1 MMKSLFKAY
10 LRASLIL
17 KISIALVLGIIAGFL
32 LGEQAAILVP
42 LGDLLLRLLTFL
54 IIPLI
59 LFTLIVGVNQTSI
72 ANLGRSGSKVFVYYT
87 VTSAFAI
94 IVGLLVATILK
105 PGMGM
110 QLTGNETFD
119 VPENPGILKVILD
132 IVPSNIFTAFTE
144 MNLLGIIFTA
154 LVFGI
159 AISAMRASEKQSG
172 LGESLMT
179 TVTALNEASLIV
191 LKAILQYVPI
201 GIFAIM
207 ANTVGS
213 QGIDTLISL
222 GGMIGVFYLSLL
234 VHIMLYTVFL
244 LLFKVNPVQFFKIAR
259 TPMITAFVT
268 QSSTGT
274 LPLTLEAAKNMGI
287 SKSLYGFA
295 IPLGATVN
303 MDGAAIRIA
312 VSAVFAANVV
322 GSPLTLSEMVMVV
335 LVGTLAS
342 IGTAGVPGAGIVM
355 IATVFVQLGLP
366 MEAVALLTAID
377 ALIGMGATCVNVTG
391 DLVGTKLID
400 QHEKRKRA

>member
-17 KISIALVLGIIAGFL
+17 KISIALVLGIIAGSL
-32 LGEQAAILVP
+32 LGEQAAILAP

-94 IVGLLVATILK
+94 IVGLLVATLLK

-119 VPENPGILKVILD
+119 VPENPGILTVILG

-159 AISAMRASEKQSG
+159 AISAMRSSEKQSK

-179 TVTALNEASLIV
+179 TITALNEASLIV

-222 GGMIGVFYLSLL
+222 SGMIGVFYLSLL

-322 GSPLTLSEMVMVV
+322 GISTY
-335 LVGTLAS
+335 T
-342 IGTAGVPGAGIVM
+342 I
-355 IATVFVQLGLP
+355 
-366 MEAVALLTAID
+366 
-377 ALIGMGATCVNVTG
+377 
-391 DLVGTKLID
+391 
-400 QHEKRKRA
+400 